1 MLIRRE
7 RKLNRLKGY
16 DYSQDGFYFVTICVQ
31 DRKCFFGDV
40 KNGQMELSIVG
51 KEAEK
56 CWLEI
61 PNHFPDAK
69 LDEFVVMPNHIHGII
84 AIIRNKN
91 FCSVRTE
98 NKNIAV
104 GNKNIYSQGQNK
116 NIYSV
121 VVVGNE
127 NIHSVVGN
135 KNIHSPW
142 QKKWARSISSMVRG
156 FKIGVTKWC
165 RQNNYGNFKWQ
176 KSFYDHIIRDER
188 SLYYIREY
196 IKNNPLK
203 WETDRNSL

>member
-69 LDEFVVMPNHIHGII
+69 LDEFVVMPNHLHGII
-84 AIIRNKN
+84 VIKCSINYQQTVNCRGVQLNAPTSKPDNYYSRISPQKNTLSVIIRTYKA
-91 FCSVRTE
+91 
-98 NKNIAV
+98 AV
-104 GNKNIYSQGQNK
+104 T
-116 NIYSV
+116 
-121 VVVGNE
+121 
-127 NIHSVVGN
+127 
-135 KNIHSPW
+135 
-142 QKKWARSISSMVRG
+142 R
-156 FKIGVTKWC
+156 WC
-165 RQNNYGNFKWQ
+165 RNNGFEYFKWQ
-176 KSFYDHIIRDER
+176 RNYHDHIIRSEKELNAIR
-188 SLYYIREY
+188 QYITD
-196 IKNNPLK
+196 NPLN
-203 WETDRNSL
+203 WQLDSENPHSEN